1 MEEDAVEEKDAVEDV
16 GMEALLGVVEELLL
30 ILVAMLVSY
39 ESCY

>member
-1 MEEDAVEEKDAVEDV
+1 MEEEGVADEERQVLV
-16 GMEALLGVVEELLL
+16 EALLGGVVEELLL

>member
-1 MEEDAVEEKDAVEDV
+1 MEEEGVADEERQVLA
-16 GMEALLGVVEELLL
+16 EALLGVVEELLL

>member
-1 MEEDAVEEKDAVEDV
+1 MEEEGVADEERQVLA
-16 GMEALLGVVEELLL
+16 EALLGVVEEELLL